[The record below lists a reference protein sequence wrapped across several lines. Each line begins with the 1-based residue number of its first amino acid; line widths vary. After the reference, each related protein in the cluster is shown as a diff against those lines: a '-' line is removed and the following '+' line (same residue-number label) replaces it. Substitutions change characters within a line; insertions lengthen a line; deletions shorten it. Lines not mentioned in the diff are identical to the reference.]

1 MCTHGPHASGVCADH
16 LVIIAGHA
24 LVQNLHRGLYELAVE
39 VPAIRRVA
47 VAFGELAVAI

>member
-24 LVQNLHRGLYELAVE
+24 LIQNRRGLYELAVE
-39 VPAIRRVA
+39 MPAIRRVA